1 MIIFDL
7 ACTQGHQFEGWFKS
21 QQDYDSQLSRGF
33 VACPY
38 CSSLEV
44 RRVPSAVHLAKPANE
59 PTPTADVPAIEI
71 REGMLTAYRQLASA
85 MMSNCEDVGK
95 DFSEEARKIHYRAA
109 PERSIRGEA
118 SAADYEALR
127 EEGIEVFR
135 LPVVKKEDLN

>member
-7 ACTQGHQFEGWFKS
+7 ACTQDHQFEGWFKS
-21 QQDYDSQLSRGF
+21 QEDYDSQLSRSF
-33 VACPY
+33 IACPY
-38 CSSLEV
+38 CNSIEV
-44 RRVPSAVHLAKPANE
+44 RRIPSAVHLAKPANG
-59 PTPTADVPAIEI
+59 PAKLADTSAIET
-71 REGMLTAYRQLASA
+71 RAGMLTAYRQLASA
-85 MMSNCEDVGK
+85 MISSCEDVGK
-95 DFSEEARKIHYRAA
+95 DFSEEARKIHYRAV